1 MQPSSNVGRERMG
14 NGWNGDGFGHV
25 TPGKASEQ
33 LSNFMGGQAPLEA
46 GGDGRMVV
54 RMANDYE
61 GRDGTEHHNQPA
73 RAPPFLES
81 TQCGCCFAGMENTVS
96 ICSTNVM
103 VCVEEDVDGSFLIFA
118 TRFSHLA

>member
-1 MQPSSNVGRERMG
+1 MDLDLRRLGRPR
-14 NGWNGDGFGHV
+14 NNCQILW
-25 TPGKASEQ
+25 A
-33 LSNFMGGQAPLEA
+33 GGPPLEA

-61 GRDGTEHHNQPA
+61 GRDGTEHHNQPV

-81 TQCGCCFAGMENTVS
+81 TQCGCCFVGMENTVS
-96 ICSTNVM
+96 IYSINVM